1 MKTKFNQILTLFI
14 ALLVQVSFAQE
25 KTISGT
31 VSDESGALPGV
42 SVVVEGT
49 NKGVE
54 TDFDGKYSIKAAQG
68 DVLTFSYLGY
78 TTSRE
83 TVGAANTIDVTLQE
97 GSEMLEEITI
107 GLGVS
112 KKEKAIG
119 YAVQKVSGENIDKAK
134 EPNLVNSLQGRVA
147 GVQIQGSPSTM
158 GGASRITIRGSN
170 SFLGNNQPL
179 FIVDGVPISNAEYS
193 TSSQQRGFGGGS
205 YDYGNAASEIDPSNV
220 ESMSVL
226 KGAAATAVYG
236 SRGANGVILIT
247 TKSGRNQKGMGI
259 SFDSSVSFDQVRNLI
274 PIQST
279 YGGGSTYPTDSG
291 FKSFIQDGVGYLA
304 PNYAKDGSWGPKFDP
319 NRLVRH
325 WDSWDPGSSNYKEVR
340 PWVAP
345 KNSYDTFFDTGVTLM
360 NTLALSGSNEDGSYR
375 VSYTNLDQK
384 STMPEGELQRNTVNI
399 NTRYNLSDKLT
410 SSVAL
415 TYVNTEAQ
423 NRNVTGYDNANPLQG
438 FTQWWQSQ
446 LDVERIK
453 NQQNTSEGNQY
464 TWNPVGISTD
474 DNGNLT
480 SFNPTPNY
488 FDNPSWNRE
497 NRLQEDVKNRV
508 FGNANLSYDITDN
521 LKITT
526 QFGTDFFQFSIR
538 EGIPLRSVDGSRYE
552 ETERKFQETNMEVR
566 LNYNKDIN
574 EEFSFNGFIGANR
587 MRQSSKRITA
597 ETNGGIVID
606 RFFNIGNSADSPL
619 VDTYESTRGINS
631 VFGSASLA
639 WKDMLF
645 LDLSARNDWSSTLPE
660 TNNSYF
666 YPAASLSFA
675 ISELSSIKDSDVI
688 DFAKVRASVAQAGND
703 SDPYR
708 LSDVYN
714 PITPNFGSN
723 PLYSV
728 PNSQQNPDLVNELTT
743 EVEFGFL
750 VKLLG
755 NRLSIDAA
763 YYDRVTEDQIFNVP
777 VSATTGYTSKL
788 LNAGK
793 MKNSGLEIQIQGTPI
808 QTADFRWDVGL
819 NLTSQNNEVVELL
832 KDDEGNTVVE
842 SINAGSTWAADLRVQ
857 EGLPYMALFGQDH
870 VYDDNGNKVVGDDG
884 FYEFTDDRVYLGSA
898 IADYTGGFNTS
909 FTYKNFTLSALF
921 DFQVGGIIHSTSLQ
935 WSKYSGMHPETVAFN
950 GESDVRAN
958 GMILPGVKA
967 DGSANDTRVDPQDYY
982 QGYWRRA
989 APNVY
994 DASFVK
1000 FRDVRLSYAVPA
1012 NMLDKTPFTS
1022 LNLSAFG
1029 RNLGILYSEVPYI
1042 DPQVITGAGNAQGL
1056 ENAQVPATSSFGFNI
1071 SAKF

>member
-49 NKGVE
+49 SNGVE

-193 TSSQQRGFGGGS
+193 TSDQQRGFGGGS

-325 WDSWDPGSSNYKEVR
+325 WDSWDPGSSNYREVR

-660 TNNSYF
+660 ADNSYF

-688 DFAKVRASVAQAGND
+688 NFAKVRASVAQAGND

-708 LSDVYN
+708 LSNVYN

-842 SINAGSTWAADLRVQ
+842 SINAGTTWAADLRVQ

>member
-31 VSDESGALPGV
+31 VSDDSGALPGV

-49 NKGVE
+49 SKGVE
-54 TDFDGKYSIKAAQG
+54 TDFDGKYSIKANQG

-78 TTSRE
+78 ATSKE
-83 TVGAANTIDVTLQE
+83 TVGTENTINVTLQE

-107 GLGVS
+107 GLGIS
-112 KKEKAIG
+112 KTEKAIG
-119 YAVQKVSGENIDKAK
+119 YAVQKVSGENINKAK

-205 YDYGNAASEIDPSNV
+205 YDYGNAASDIDPSNV

-345 KNSYDTFFDTGVTLM
+345 KNSYESFFDTGVTLM
-360 NTLALSGSNEDGSYR
+360 NTLALSGSNENGSYR

-384 STMPEGELQRNTVNI
+384 STMPGGELQRNTVNI
-399 NTRYNLSDKLT
+399 NTNYKLSDKLK

-446 LDVERIK
+446 LDVDRLK

-474 DNGNLT
+474 ASGNLT
-480 SFNPTPNY
+480 SFNSNPNY

-521 LKITT
+521 LKIST

-538 EGIPLRSVDGSRYE
+538 EGIPLRSVDGSRYA

-574 EEFSFNGFIGANR
+574 EDFSFNGFIGANR
-587 MRQSSKRITA
+587 MRQSAKRMSA

-606 RFFNIGNSADSPL
+606 RFFNIGNSADSPI
-619 VDTYESTRGINS
+619 VDTYETQS
-631 VFGSASLA
+631 
-639 WKDMLF
+639 
-645 LDLSARNDWSSTLPE
+645 RN
-660 TNNSYF
+660 
-666 YPAASLSFA
+666 
-675 ISELSSIKDSDVI
+675 
-688 DFAKVRASVAQAGND
+688 
-703 SDPYR
+703 
-708 LSDVYN
+708 
-714 PITPNFGSN
+714 
-723 PLYSV
+723 
-728 PNSQQNPDLVNELTT
+728 
-743 EVEFGFL
+743 
-750 VKLLG
+750 
-755 NRLSIDAA
+755 
-763 YYDRVTEDQIFNVP
+763 
-777 VSATTGYTSKL
+777 
-788 LNAGK
+788 
-793 MKNSGLEIQIQGTPI
+793 
-808 QTADFRWDVGL
+808 
-819 NLTSQNNEVVELL
+819 
-832 KDDEGNTVVE
+832 
-842 SINAGSTWAADLRVQ
+842 
-857 EGLPYMALFGQDH
+857 
-870 VYDDNGNKVVGDDG
+870 
-884 FYEFTDDRVYLGSA
+884 
-898 IADYTGGFNTS
+898 
-909 FTYKNFTLSALF
+909 
-921 DFQVGGIIHSTSLQ
+921 
-935 WSKYSGMHPETVAFN
+935 
-950 GESDVRAN
+950 
-958 GMILPGVKA
+958 
-967 DGSANDTRVDPQDYY
+967 
-982 QGYWRRA
+982 
-989 APNVY
+989 
-994 DASFVK
+994 
-1000 FRDVRLSYAVPA
+1000 
-1012 NMLDKTPFTS
+1012 
-1022 LNLSAFG
+1022 
-1029 RNLGILYSEVPYI
+1029 
-1042 DPQVITGAGNAQGL
+1042 
-1056 ENAQVPATSSFGFNI
+1056 
-1071 SAKF
+1071 